1 MTRVLIITKNLL
13 AEQSLQAILQ
23 RSNDEVYCS
32 SNLMLDAQLS
42 PQIIKYFSLVIFS
55 DTISTLEVSKYYS
68 AFKKNGLALLR
79 KGRKND
85 LKNSECSY
93 LIDEI
98 DDWIDPE
105 TTDIEVIEK
114 IAKWTSSQTKSSPLD
129 SEGVV
134 PHAEKN
140 SELFF
145 FSLSAN
151 EKKFL
156 HYLYQY
162 QKTGETLSREK
173 LCYLIWEKDATKSNL
188 CQLSNLTNRIK
199 KKLAAYHFPEGE
211 LITSWNKG
219 YFLGDLLFN
228 EVQEYMN

>member
-13 AEQSLQAILQ
+13 AEQSLQSILQ

-32 SNLMLDAQLS
+32 SDLMLDAQLS

-134 PHAEKN
+134 PHAEKIPSYSSSAFQPMRRN
-140 SELFF
+140 SCII
-145 FSLSAN
+145 SIS
-151 EKKFL
+151 
-156 HYLYQY
+156 
-162 QKTGETLSREK
+162 
-173 LCYLIWEKDATKSNL
+173 
-188 CQLSNLTNRIK
+188 IK
-199 KKLAAYHFPEGE
+199 KLEKPCLVRNCA
-211 LITSWNKG
+211 I
-219 YFLGDLLFN
+219 
-228 EVQEYMN
+228 